1 MKKTIIYIGVFFSIF
16 LIVSI
21 FLFYIGRNNYN
32 DFINSVEKYIISN
45 NERLEKITSIMP
57 KGIIKVFDGDIII
70 NTDEEKTININVDND
85 GEYELVLEYSYLNN
99 TSNNGSLEIKINNS
113 EYYLSTIDNYSY
125 YEKNIDLD
133 RYGNEI
139 VPNQVQL
146 KNNISIVKDAKRIKN
161 NLYFN
166 FQKNNA
172 LTIRNLKAPIQ
183 IKRIFLKEKK
193 DIISYEDYIKE
204 YKDKPIHDYTAILE
218 AEELALKSDSL
229 VSIGNLQTSQI
240 TPFEIKKKKLNHIL
254 EPSFSLSGQTV
265 YWILNIQESG
275 LYNIGFRYIQTTNKG
290 IPAFRKIYIDGEV
303 LFKELKQYP
312 FKYTGYNWKDEILG
326 DENPFYFY
334 LEKGKHVISM
344 EVVTGPYEEYISFL
358 TEKVKYL
365 QNLGL
370 DIRKLIGNNFD
381 PNRTWDIVK
390 YMPTIVDDLSNLS
403 KELEEKYNELINLL
417 GENSRSS
424 ISDLMV
430 SAELIKDILKEPE
443 RIPFYLDVIS
453 EGSASMAQRLSNLA
467 LKLKEQPMGLDKVYI
482 FTKFPE
488 LNYNSKLISAY
499 EELYKLYLSL
509 LNKNESYS
517 VYEEVEENTL
527 NVWVNRPVQYVETLQ
542 YLIDSDF
549 TKKYGINVKL
559 SIMQNEQKLIL
570 ASAAGNS
577 PDVALSI
584 SSWIPFELAI
594 RGALYPLSNFN
605 DFLSTLENDYNLET
619 LLPMVIED
627 KIYGVTETQNFY
639 VLMYRKDILD
649 KLNIPVPNTWDDVK
663 KILPELQRRGMNF
676 FIPLSE
682 QTTKFF
688 NTTAPF
694 IFQNKGRIYSKDGL
708 KAAISDVN
716 SVKGFELMTELYSI
730 YGLPEQVASFY
741 NEFRYGRIPIGIS
754 EFNNYNLL
762 TNAAEEIYGLWDIAP
777 SPGVK
782 MGDKVY
788 RYQVSSDRAD
798 VIFESSNKKEQAWLF
813 LKWWL
818 SKDTQV
824 KYAKTL
830 VNRYGPEYMWNTANI
845 SAFKELDFFPE
856 KHKQTIIEQW
866 KWIKEV
872 QRHPGGYMT
881 EREVS
886 NIWNMVVIEGKELRP
901 SIDRSEILINRE
913 LERKLTE
920 FGYMKDG
927 KVIKEYTMYD
937 SIFDLLERWNNE

>member
-1 MKKTIIYIGVFFSIF
+1 MKKTIIYIGVFFSIG
-16 LIVSI
+16 LIISI
-21 FLFYIGRNNYN
+21 FLFYIGKNNYN
-32 DFINSVEKYIISN
+32 NFINSIEKYIINDDEKLDN
-45 NERLEKITSIMP
+45 NEKIMP
-57 KGIIKVFDGDIII
+57 DGIINVFDGNVVI
-70 NTDEEKTININVDND
+70 NTDEEKTFNINIEEN
-85 GEYELVLEYSYLNN
+85 GEYEIILEYKYLNN
-99 TSNNGSLEIKINNS
+99 TSNNGSLELKINNS
-113 EYYLSTIDNYSY
+113 SYYLTLIDNYSY
-125 YEKNIDLD
+125 YENNIDLD

-139 VPNQVQL
+139 VPNQIQL
-146 KNNISIVKDAKRIKN
+146 SNNISIIKDGKRIKN
-161 NLYFN
+161 KLYFN
-166 FQKNNA
+166 LQNKNNI
-172 LTIRNLKAPIQ
+172 TIRNLKAPIL
-183 IKRIFLKEKK
+183 IRKIFLKKK
-193 DIISYEDYIKE
+193 ENLISYDEYIKNYE
-204 YKDKPIHDYTAILE
+204 NEPIYDSTIIIE
-218 AEELALKSDSL
+218 AENLALKSDSL
-229 VSIGNLQTSQI
+229 ISIGNLQTSQI
-240 TPFEIKKKKLNHIL
+240 TPFEIRKKKLNHIL
-254 EPSFSLSGQTV
+254 ENSFSLAGQKV
-265 YWILNIQESG
+265 FWILNIEKSG
-275 LYNIGFRYIQTTNKG
+275 LYNLGFRYIQTTNKG
-290 IPAFRKIYIDGEV
+290 IPSYRRIEIDGKV
-303 LFKELKQYP
+303 LFKELNQYP

-326 DENPFYFY
+326 ENSPFYFY
-334 LEKGKHVISM
+334 LEKGKHIISM
-344 EVVTGPYEEYISFL
+344 EVTTGPYENYIIFL
-358 TEKVKYL
+358 KEKVKYL

-390 YMPTIVDDLSNLS
+390 YMPNIVDDLSSLS
-403 KELEEKYNELINLL
+403 KELEDKYNELIKLL
-417 GENSRSS
+417 GEDSRSS

-453 EGSASMAQRLSNLA
+453 EGSASIAQRLSNLS
-467 LKLKEQPMGLDKVYI
+467 LKLKEQPIGLDKIYV

-488 LNYNSKLISAY
+488 LNYNSSLISAY

-527 NVWVNRPVQYVETLQ
+527 NIWVNRPVQYVETLQ

-594 RGALYPLSNFN
+594 RGALYPLS
-605 DFLSTLENDYNLET
+605 DFKDFIPSLENDYNLEI

-694 IFQNKGRIYSKDGL
+694 IFQNKGKIYSKDGL
-708 KAAISDVN
+708 KAAISDEN
-716 SVKGFELMTELYSI
+716 SIKGFELMTELYSI

-741 NEFRYGRIPIGIS
+741 NDFRYGKTPIGIS

-762 TNAAEEIYGLWDIAP
+762 TNAADEIYGLWDIAP

-782 MGDKVY
+782 IGDTIY

-798 VIFESSNKKEQAWLF
+798 VIFKSSNKKDEAWLF

-818 SKDTQV
+818 SKETQV
-824 KYAKTL
+824 KYAKAL

-845 SAFKELDFFPE
+845 SAFKELDYFPE
-856 KHKQTIIEQW
+856 NHKQTIIEQW
-866 KWIKEV
+866 NWIKEV

-920 FGYMKDG
+920 FGYVKDG